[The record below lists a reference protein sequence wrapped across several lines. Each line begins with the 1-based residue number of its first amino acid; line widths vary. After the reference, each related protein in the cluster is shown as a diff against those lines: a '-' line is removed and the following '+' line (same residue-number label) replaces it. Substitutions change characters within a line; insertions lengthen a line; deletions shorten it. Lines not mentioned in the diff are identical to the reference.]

1 MDPTLPFPIAIADS
15 VEALRAR
22 IAAWRKTGE
31 SVALVPTMGALHEG
45 HLSLV
50 RTAREHAD
58 RVVVS
63 IFVNPTQFS
72 PNEDLARYPRTFD
85 ADCAALADLA
95 DLVFAPE
102 PETMYPPGSC
112 TMVQLKGP
120 ATVELEDRF
129 RPTHFTGVATVVAKL
144 LVQSL
149 PDVAIFGE
157 KDYQQLK
164 VIMRMAQDLFLPVR
178 ILGGA
183 TVREPDGLAMS
194 SRNRYLTPEERRR
207 APSLHSVMQACAAD
221 VQAGIAPDEAVATAQ
236 RMLAEKGFAIDY
248 LALRDAATLEAPS
261 SSTPSSST
269 PLPGTP
275 LPGTPL
281 RLLAAVRLGQTRLI
295 DNIPVTGLPSS
306 PV

>member
-1 MDPTLPFPIAIADS
+1 MDPMLPFPIAIADS

-157 KDYQQLK
+157 KDYQQLL
-164 VIMRMAQDLFLPVR
+164 VVRQIVSDLALPVK
-178 ILGGA
+178 IIAGE
-183 TVREPDGLAMS
+183 TVRETDGLALS
-194 SRNRYLTPEERRR
+194 SRNRYLAPQER
-207 APSLHSVMQACAAD
+207 MQAGRLN
-221 VQAGIAPDEAVATAQ
+221 VI
-236 RMLAEKGFAIDY
+236 
-248 LALRDAATLEAPS
+248 LRDLANALEDGEPLGAALAHARALAGEVFDAVDYIEVRDALTLAA
-261 SSTPSSST
+261 
-269 PLPGTP
+269 LPAG
-275 LPGTPL
+275 
-281 RLLAAVRLGQTRLI
+281 RLDRPARVLAAVRAGSTRLI
-295 DNIPVTGLPSS
+295 DNMSAKPG
-306 PV
+306 